1 LLPRRACYTDLM
13 VVLPNDLSKKIAA
26 FKRARGRNWA
36 KELEKMLDKA
46 VQLSA
51 WDAEVRKPGPKA
63 SQISEKEAIKMAVDA
78 VRTARKK

>member
-1 LLPRRACYTDLM
+1 M
-13 VVLPNDLSKKIAA
+13 VVLLPNDLSKKLSA
-26 FKRARGRNWA
+26 FKRAKGRNWA
-36 KELEKMLDKA
+36 KELEKMLDEA